1 MPLGR
6 GAGLAVTRQLGG
18 MENGV
23 YETPGNCVAVG
34 IFCEAQEGTK
44 KLVRWLQS
52 GYMRGGLDSG
62 FL

>member
-6 GAGLAVTRQLGG
+6 GAGLAVTRQMGG

-34 IFCEAQEGTK
+34 IFCEARSRYK
-44 KLVRWLQS
+44 KARQ
-52 GYMRGGLDSG
+52 MAT
-62 FL
+62 